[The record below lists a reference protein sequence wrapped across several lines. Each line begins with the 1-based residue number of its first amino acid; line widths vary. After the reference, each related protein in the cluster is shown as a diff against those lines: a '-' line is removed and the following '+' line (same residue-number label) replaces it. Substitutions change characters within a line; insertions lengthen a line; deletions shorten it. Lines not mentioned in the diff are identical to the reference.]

1 MPCNP
6 DKIDYSAQ
14 FPKGFDSFTII
25 EDPRTGNHKK
35 HHFGEVIFM
44 SVTAMLCG
52 MNTFSDIAEFVD
64 IQLDW
69 FKKWIK
75 MPNGIPTSQTFSNI
89 FQIIDPK
96 NFTQCLTHHVK
107 TLFPELALQIIAI
120 DGKTL
125 RGSHGLKSESEHCV
139 SAWAQESGVTL
150 ALEYVQQK
158 SNEITAIPKL
168 LEQLELNGHVVTLDA
183 MGTQTKIAQDIIN
196 KGADYILALKGNQGK
211 LHQEALDQFHF
222 AVTQIKME
230 KSEKWDLHSMVE
242 KSNGRITTRRIAVTN
257 DVEWMDSEIRG
268 RWAGLKSLIMV
279 ESSVTALDTH
289 KITKQKRFYISSL
302 DSSAEE
308 FQAMIRSHWSIEN
321 QCHWVLDTLFREDH
335 NQTNAKRAAQ
345 NLGILRRIVL
355 NILKQDK
362 VLVKKSLP
370 KKRMH
375 AFGNSKY
382 LEQLLSLA

>member
-6 DKIDYSAQ
+6 NKIDYSAQ
-14 FPKGFDSFTII
+14 FPQGFESFAII

-35 HHFGEVIFM
+35 HHFGEVLFM

-52 MNTFSDIAEFVD
+52 MNSFSDIAEFVE
-64 IQLDW
+64 IQIDW
-69 FKKWIK
+69 FKKWIQ
-75 MPNGIPTSQTFSNI
+75 MPNGIPTGQTFSNI

-96 NFTQCLTHHVK
+96 SFNDCLTQHIK
-107 TLFPELALQIIAI
+107 SLFPELAKQVIAI

-125 RGSHGLKSESEHCV
+125 RGSHGLKTDHEHCV
-139 SAWAQESGVTL
+139 SAWAQQSGVTL

-168 LEQLELNGHVVTLDA
+168 LDQLELKGHVVTLDA
-183 MGTQTKIAQDIIN
+183 MGTQTKIAQNIID
-196 KGADYILALKGNQGK
+196 KEADYILALKGNQGS

-230 KSEKWDLHSMVE
+230 KSERWDLHSTIE
-242 KSNGRITTRRIAVTN
+242 KANGRITTRRIAVTS

-268 RWAGLKSLIMV
+268 RWAGLKSLIVV
-279 ESSVTALDTH
+279 ESSVTALDT
-289 KITKQKRFYISSL
+289 KKVTTQKRFYISSL

-308 FQAMIRSHWSIEN
+308 FQSMIRNHWSIEN

-355 NILKQDK
+355 NILKVDK
-362 VLVKKSLP
+362 VLAKKSLP

-375 AFGNSKY
+375 AFGNLAY
-382 LEQLLSLA
+382 REQLLSLA

>member
-1 MPCNP
+1 
-6 DKIDYSAQ
+6 
-14 FPKGFDSFTII
+14 
-25 EDPRTGNHKK
+25 
-35 HHFGEVIFM
+35 M

-75 MPNGIPTSQTFSNI
+75 MPNGIPTGQTFSNI

-96 NFTQCLTHHVK
+96 QFTDCLIDHVQ
-107 TLFPELALQIIAI
+107 TLFPKLAQQVIAI

-125 RGSHGLKSESEHCV
+125 RGSHGLKSSNEHCV
-139 SAWAQESGVTL
+139 SAWAQQSGVTL
-150 ALEYVQQK
+150 AVEYVQQK

-168 LEQLELNGHVVTLDA
+168 LEQLKLKGHVVTLDA
-183 MGTQTKIAQDIIN
+183 MGTQIKIAQDIIDKEAN
-196 KGADYILALKGNQGK
+196 YILALKGNQGK

-222 AVTQIKME
+222 AVTQIQME
-230 KSEKWDLHSMVE
+230 KSNRWDLHSTVE
-242 KSNGRITTRRIAVTN
+242 KSNGRITTRKVAVTS
-257 DVEWMDSEIRG
+257 DLEWMDSEIRS
-268 RWAGLKSLIMV
+268 RWIGLKSLIMV
-279 ESSVTALDTH
+279 ESSVTALDS
-289 KITKQKRFYISSL
+289 KKVTKQKRFYISSL
-302 DSSAEE
+302 DATAED
-308 FQAMIRSHWSIEN
+308 FQAMIRGHWSIEN

-355 NILKQDK
+355 NILKYDK
-362 VLVKKSLP
+362 VLTKKSLP

-375 AFGNSKY
+375 AFGNLEY
-382 LEQLLSLA
+382 REQLLSLA